1 MTSIN
6 QTKGQYKPKMHYSFL
21 LLILVFSLFFQS
33 LPFAQAQET
42 TTGQDILTGLG
53 CDDDNNDGLDF
64 ADCLDGGSNNGTV
77 ISFTDFQGDLAAPS
91 TEGYAPGLTQQT
103 DLRSYILA
111 VTNFALGFLGLLAV
125 LIIIYGG
132 VMTVASAGDADK
144 ASIGKKTIT
153 YAAIGLIIVLSSFA
167 VVNTILQAPG
177 GDSQSSSNGG
187 ISNQTTIRGVSGR
200 QTFNFLA
207 AEIEDILEKLYNSYQ
222 FHLQIKQQMENI
234 AGNISS
240 RIAQQTASGA
250 NTCQTPFSSCVNN
263 IAAFAYNQINLL
275 DNYIGSPNANID
287 TVSGLTALRNELTE
301 QTQDGINEI
310 LEFVEENDCN
320 TSNEF
325 LEINPCTEGNKTK
338 IKTDLQNYGK
348 DLSDKIISNTTADL
362 IFKSYSADLLSMQ
375 NRLARVY
382 QNLGGV
388 ASNNI
393 AQNSFKNLIPQVITL
408 NPGQVY
414 NASSDSNGSFGK
426 EKTASQKYLK
436 PGYKISSL
444 DQVTLRDTFN
454 SLREIFDIL
463 KNIKFVDTIIT
474 ADTVQGNAPLIVNF
488 STVGSTDPS
497 GRTITNQQIRWDLN
511 GDGVFAGQQGA
522 FNGTD
527 DDAGYLNCTERTE
540 ATSSCIFTRPGTYR
554 VTVKIDPANSPNPA
568 TGLNFNQEIAPGISY
583 VDVRVNPPA
592 TKINLYPEL
601 NGVNPPLYIIRY
613 NDQGFIEEER
623 SNLYVTLN
631 EAKAGIVFNA
641 TGTRAS
647 DGSTPIL
654 NDSQA
659 KIRWNFGLQSENNDV
674 FEIPSDSSLRKTQA
688 FPQNGSYLVRF
699 EVTDKNGV
707 TDRKVFTVIVSD
719 LAPRITNPLKASK
732 IGEEVI
738 FDGSNSTSDGNPI
751 IFDWTVEKLN
761 NDFITTAKNT
771 LWDILGL
778 TAHAQIAVGPVVS
791 SSASSTV
798 TQLPVNIG
806 VLANKRTEDN
816 QFYLCSNVDSDD
828 ELKCT
833 FKRAGQYRVSLKL
846 VKENDPT
853 STSFTEVTNIEI
865 SSNPPVAG
873 FNLLKLNESAPAV
886 YKLDASQL
894 SFDADDQG
902 TDNMEFSWEI
912 NPPNCVVVGFAD
924 QTSTPELIA
933 ASVSSSSP
941 QTPCAS
947 LKEFSANNISP
958 VVKFS
963 QKGDYTVNLQA
974 RSADEKNSV
983 STTVEKPLTIE
994 NILDLSWGDMS
1005 PSAVMTVPGAVEN
1018 DSDDQIPENVNSK
1031 PVAPITFRFNSTQ
1044 AVAWELDFGDGITE
1058 SGEFSNGQGETIHN
1072 YEETGKFKAK
1082 LIVYDAD
1089 DIMNEI
1095 SRNVYIGDGD
1105 TPVAV
1110 VTVKVNG
1117 SEVTPGQITDNE
1129 GIPFGPD
1136 NVVVVSRK
1144 DLITLEAENSVNT
1157 DGTGRQLRYLWNI
1170 NNNEKQGTTAT
1181 INHQFRD
1188 LSGANEYFDAK
1199 LTVTNQRNVAQK
1211 GDDTV
1216 SFLVVGESPTL
1227 RSITAVPSASNTTT
1241 PVTVRLNAIGAE
1253 DPDGQVTQYKWWYSP
1268 TEGADQSE
1276 RLGLQIT
1283 TTPQATINIGTRG
1296 EEGEKKAY
1304 RFGVEIT
1311 DSDNISVSTDSKVP
1325 ERLLQIASPTI
1336 EVTNGPN
1343 KAPVAK
1349 FTVDKTS
1356 VFVGDPIN
1364 FISSSTDPDEGG
1376 SIKTYEW
1383 DFGDGSRDIG
1393 ANKANVSH
1401 TYNQA
1406 NVDGFRVRLRVT
1418 DNSDS
1423 VSTSDTLLIYVDA
1436 IAKPPVAAFTSEQ
1449 IGTSKQVK
1457 FTNQST
1463 ADQPAGAELVKYSW
1477 DFDVSRDSN
1486 GDGIRDNDIDSGEP
1500 SPTYTYPDYGIFRA
1514 RLNVEDNQGQ
1524 QKFVTNFI
1532 NLKPAQAPATVAS
1545 GIDQNSDTLPIDHD
1559 SDQPLKS
1566 LGANIFEASN
1576 SVDLTL
1582 LIFSIA
1588 AYFTVYLVAH
1598 QKRKTNS

>member
-1 MTSIN
+1 MTSTN
-6 QTKGQYKPKMHYSFL
+6 HKKALLKPRIILSL
-21 LLILVFSLFFQS
+21 LLVIFSLSFYFPIS
-33 LPFAQAQET
+33 QAQDST
-42 TTGQDILTGLG
+42 VGQDLLTGLG

-77 ISFTDFQGDLAAPS
+77 ISFTDFQGDLAVPS

-103 DLRSYILA
+103 DLRSFILA

-132 VMTVASAGDADK
+132 VMTVASAGDPDK

-153 YAAIGLIIVLSSFA
+153 YSAIGLIIVLGSFA
-167 VVNTILQAPG
+167 IVNTILQAPG
-177 GDSQSSSNGG
+177 GDSQGANNGG
-187 ISNQTTIRGVSGR
+187 INNQTTIRGVSGR

-234 AGNISS
+234 ANNITS
-240 RIAQQTASGA
+240 RIEQQTALGA
-250 NTCQTPFSSCVNN
+250 NTCQVPFANCINN
-263 IAAFAYNQINLL
+263 IAALAYNQINLL
-275 DNYIGSPNANID
+275 NNFIGSPNANID
-287 TVSGLTALRNELTE
+287 TISGLTTLRDELTQ

-310 LEFVEENDCN
+310 LSFTEENDCN

-325 LEINPCTEGNKTK
+325 LEINPCTVDNMSK
-338 IKTDLQNYGK
+338 IRSDLVAYGE
-348 DLSDKIISNTTADL
+348 DLSDKIIANTSGEL
-362 IFKSYSADLLSMQ
+362 ISKSYTADLLSMQ

-408 NPGQVY
+408 NPGQIY
-414 NASSDSNGSFGK
+414 NPSSDTAGSFGK
-426 EKTASQKYLK
+426 EKTAAQKYLV
-436 PGYKISSL
+436 PGYTLSSL
-444 DQVTLRDTFN
+444 DQVSLRDTFN
-454 SLREIFDIL
+454 ALREIFDIL

-497 GRTITNQQIRWDLN
+497 GRTITNNQIKWDLN

-522 FNGTD
+522 FTGND
-527 DDAGYLNCTERTE
+527 EDAGYLNCTERTE

-554 VTVKIDPANSPNPA
+554 VTVKIDPADGNNPA

-613 NDQGFIEEER
+613 NNQGFIEEER

-631 EAKAGIVFNA
+631 EAKAGIIFNA

-659 KIRWNFGLQSENNDV
+659 KIRWNFGVQSENNDI
-674 FEIPSDSSLRKTQA
+674 FEIPSDNSLRKTQV

-699 EVTDKNGV
+699 EVTDKNGIV
-707 TDRKVFTVIVSD
+707 DRKVFTVIVSD
-719 LAPRITNPLKASK
+719 LAPRITNPQKAAK
-732 IGEEVI
+732 ISEEVI

-761 NDFITTAKNT
+761 NQLISEAYTS
-771 LWDILGL
+771 ILDLFGL
-778 TAHAQIAVGPVVS
+778 TAHAQGISIGQTPSVS
-791 SSASSTV
+791 SSSSGLE
-798 TQLPVNIG
+798 LPVNIG

-816 QFYLCSNVDSDD
+816 ELYRCSNEDSDD

-853 STSFTEVTNIEI
+853 STSFTEITNIQI

-873 FNLLKLNESAPAV
+873 FNLIKLNESAPAV
-886 YKLDASQL
+886 YKLDATQL
-894 SFDADDQG
+894 SFDADDQ
-902 TDNMEFSWEI
+902 DIENMEFSWEV
-912 NPPNCVVVGFAD
+912 NPSNCVVVGFAD

-941 QTPCAS
+941 QTPCSS
-947 LKEFSANNISP
+947 LKEFSSGSNSP
-958 VVKFS
+958 VVKFF

-974 RSADEKNSV
+974 RSADEKESV
-983 STTVEKPLTIE
+983 STVVEKNLTVE

-1005 PSAVMTVPGAVEN
+1005 PSAVMSVPGAVEN
-1018 DSDDQIPENVNSK
+1018 ESDDQIPENVNSK
-1031 PVAPITFRFNSTQ
+1031 PVAPITFIFNSTQ

-1058 SGEFSNGQGETIHN
+1058 SGEFANGRGETVHN
-1072 YEETGKFKAK
+1072 YEQTGKFKAK

-1095 SRNVYIGDGD
+1095 SRNIYIGDGD

-1110 VTVKVNG
+1110 ITVKVNG
-1117 SEVTPGQITDNE
+1117 SEITPGQAVDNE
-1129 GIPFGPD
+1129 GVPFGPD

-1170 NNNEKQGTTAT
+1170 NNNEKQGTTAS

-1199 LTVTNQRNVAQK
+1199 LSVTNQRNVAQR

-1216 SFLVVGESPTL
+1216 SFMVIGEAPTL
-1227 RSITAVPSASNTTT
+1227 RSITAIPDSSNTTT
-1241 PVTVRLNAIGAE
+1241 PVTVKLNAIGAE

-1268 TEGADQSE
+1268 VDGADQDE

-1283 TTPQATINIGTRG
+1283 STPQATINIGTRG
-1296 EEGEKKAY
+1296 EEGEKRSY
-1304 RFGVEIT
+1304 RFGTEIT
-1311 DSDNISVSTDSKVP
+1311 DSDNISVSTDSQVP
-1325 ERLLQIASPTI
+1325 ERLLQIPTPTI

-1356 VFVGDPIN
+1356 VFVGDPVN
-1364 FISSSTDPDEGG
+1364 FVSSSTDPDQGG
-1376 SIKTYEW
+1376 SIKNYEW
-1383 DFGDGSRDIG
+1383 DFGDGTRDIG
-1393 ANKANVSH
+1393 SNKANVSH
-1401 TYNQA
+1401 IYTQA
-1406 NVDGFRVRLRVT
+1406 NVDGFRARLRVT

-1423 VSTSDTLLIYVDA
+1423 VSTSETLLIYVDA

-1449 IGTSKQVK
+1449 VGTTKQVK

-1463 ADQPAGAELVKYSW
+1463 ADQPAGAELVRYSW

-1486 GDGIRDNDIDSGEP
+1486 GDGIRDNDIDSGEANP
-1500 SPTYTYPDYGIFRA
+1500 SYTYAEYGIFRA
-1514 RLNVEDNQGQ
+1514 RLLVEDNQGQ

-1545 GIDQNSDTLPIDHD
+1545 NINRGGLTPIDQGAASPGI
-1559 SDQPLKS
+1559 KS
-1566 LGANIFEASN
+1566 MGANIFEASN

-1582 LIFSIA
+1582 LIFSVA

>member
-1 MTSIN
+1 MTSTNHKKALSKPIFAILMLLAALTLSLAF
-6 QTKGQYKPKMHYSFL
+6 QALPLTK
-21 LLILVFSLFFQS
+21 
-33 LPFAQAQET
+33 AQES

-91 TEGYAPGLTQQT
+91 TEGYASGLTQQT
-103 DLRSYILA
+103 DLRSFILA

-144 ASIGKKTIT
+144 ASIGKKAIT
-153 YAAIGLIIVLSSFA
+153 FAAIGLIIVMGSFA
-167 VVNTILQAPG
+167 IVNTILQAPG
-177 GDSQSSSNGG
+177 GDSQGSGNGG
-187 ISNQTTIRGVSGR
+187 VNNQTTIRGVSGR

-234 AGNISS
+234 AGNITS
-240 RIAQQTASGA
+240 RISQQTALGA
-250 NTCQTPFSSCVNN
+250 STCQVPFSNCINN
-263 IAAFAYNQINLL
+263 ISALAYNQINLL
-275 DNYIGSPNANID
+275 NNFIGSPNANID
-287 TVSGLTALRNELTE
+287 TVSGLTALRDELTQ

-310 LEFVEENDCN
+310 LAYTEENDCN
-320 TSNEF
+320 TNNEF
-325 LEINPCTEGNKTK
+325 LEINPCTVTNMSK
-338 IKTDLQNYGK
+338 IRSDLQAYGQ
-348 DLSDKIISNTTADL
+348 DLSDKILSNTTATL
-362 IFKSYSADLLSMQ
+362 ISKSYIADLFSMQ

-388 ASNNI
+388 ASSNI
-393 AQNSFKNLIPQVITL
+393 AQNSFKNLIPAVITL
-408 NPGQVY
+408 NPGQIY
-414 NASSDSNGSFGK
+414 NPTSDTAGSFGK
-426 EKTASQKYLK
+426 EKTAAEKYLK
-436 PGYKISSL
+436 PSYQLSSL
-444 DQVTLRDTFN
+444 DQVSLRDTFN

-497 GRTITNQQIRWDLN
+497 GRTITNQQIKWDLN
-511 GDGVFAGQQGA
+511 GDGIFASQQGA
-522 FNGTD
+522 FSGNDEDG
-527 DDAGYLNCTERTE
+527 GYLNCTERTE

-554 VTVKIDPANSPNPA
+554 VTVKIDPVDGLNPA

-583 VDVRVNPPA
+583 VDIRVNPPA

-613 NDQGFIEEER
+613 NNQGFIEEER

-659 KIRWNFGLQSENNDV
+659 KIRWNFGIQSENNDV
-674 FEIPSDSSLRKTQA
+674 FEIPSDNSLRKTQV

-707 TDRKVFTVIVSD
+707 IDRKVFTVIVSD

-732 IGEEVI
+732 IGEEVT

-761 NDFITTAKNT
+761 NQFASKINS
-771 LWDILGL
+771 LWELLGQ
-778 TAHAQIAVGPVVS
+778 TAHAQITLDQNN
-791 SSASSTV
+791 SASIGSIE
-798 TQLPVNIG
+798 LPVNIG

-816 QFYLCSNVDSDD
+816 QNYRCSNEDADD

-853 STSFTEVTNIEI
+853 STSFTEITNIQI
-865 SSNPPVAG
+865 SSNPPSAG
-873 FNLLKLNESAPAV
+873 FNLIKLNESAPAV

-902 TDNMEFSWEI
+902 TENMEFSWEV
-912 NPPNCVVVGFAD
+912 NPPNCVVIGFAD

-933 ASVSSSSP
+933 ESISSSSA
-941 QTPCAS
+941 QTPCSS
-947 LKEFSANNISP
+947 LKEFSSGSVSP

-963 QKGDYTVNLQA
+963 QKGDYTVNLQV
-974 RSADEKNSV
+974 RSTDEKESV
-983 STTVEKPLTIE
+983 STVVEKNLTVE
-994 NILDLSWGDMS
+994 NILDLAWGDMS
-1005 PSAVMTVPGAVEN
+1005 PSAVMSVPGAVEN
-1018 DSDDQIPENVNSK
+1018 DSDDQVPENVNTQ

-1058 SGEFSNGQGETIHN
+1058 SGEFSNGQGEAIHN
-1072 YEETGKFKAK
+1072 YEQTGKFKAK
-1082 LIVYDAD
+1082 LTVYDAD

-1110 VTVKVNG
+1110 ITVKVNG
-1117 SEVTPGQITDNE
+1117 AEVTPGQTLDNE
-1129 GIPFGPD
+1129 GVPFGPD

-1144 DLITLEAENSVNT
+1144 DLITLEAANSVNT
-1157 DGTGRQLRYLWNI
+1157 DGTGRQLRYLWNV
-1170 NNNEKQGTTAT
+1170 NNNEKQGTTSS

-1199 LTVTNQRNVAQK
+1199 LTVTNQRNVAQR

-1216 SFLVVGESPTL
+1216 SFLVIGEAPTL
-1227 RSITAVPSASNTTT
+1227 RSITAVPSGSTSTT

-1268 TEGADQSE
+1268 VDGPDQNE

-1296 EEGEKKAY
+1296 EEGEKRSY
-1304 RFGVEIT
+1304 RFGTEIT
-1311 DSDNISVSTDSKVP
+1311 DSDNISVSTDSQVP
-1325 ERLLQIASPTI
+1325 ERLLQIAAPTI

-1356 VFVGDPIN
+1356 VFVNDPVN
-1364 FISSSTDPDEGG
+1364 FVSSSTDPDQGG
-1376 SIKTYEW
+1376 SIKNYEW
-1383 DFGDGSRDIG
+1383 DFGDGTRDIG
-1393 ANKANVSH
+1393 SNKSNVSH
-1401 TYNQA
+1401 TYTQA
-1406 NVDGFRVRLRVT
+1406 NVDGFKVRLRVT

-1423 VSTSDTLLIYVDA
+1423 VSTSDTLLVYVDA
-1436 IAKPPVAAFTSEQ
+1436 IAQPPVAAFTNEQ
-1449 IGTSKQVK
+1449 VGTTKQVK

-1463 ADQPAGAELVKYSW
+1463 ADSPAGAELVRYSW

-1500 SPTYTYPDYGIFRA
+1500 NPTYTYAEYGIFRA
-1514 RLNVEDNQGQ
+1514 RLTVEDNQGQ

-1545 GIDQNSDTLPIDHD
+1545 NIDGSPEASDTPI
-1559 SDQPLKS
+1559 KS
-1566 LGANIFEASN
+1566 MGANIFEASN

-1582 LIFSIA
+1582 LIFSVA

-1598 QKRKTNS
+1598 QKRKTNR